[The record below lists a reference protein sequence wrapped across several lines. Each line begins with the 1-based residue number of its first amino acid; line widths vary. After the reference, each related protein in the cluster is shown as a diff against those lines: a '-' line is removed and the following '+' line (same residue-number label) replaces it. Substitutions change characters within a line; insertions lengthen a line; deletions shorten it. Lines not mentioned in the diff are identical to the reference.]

1 MRLPATR
8 SGEIDRL
15 RSRLERDGFP
25 RLQMSLLVT
34 ITGAAGFVASYLLLH
49 AGIQAMSW
57 RYLLA
62 CAVAYMV
69 FLLLLW
75 LWLRTNAEDYA
86 DVADVGNAFPAPGR
100 SGGDSVCYAGKDGD
114 FGGGGA
120 SASFD
125 EASGHAVSEAGTS
138 DGVVGEVMSGAA
150 AADELAVPLFVLI
163 LLAGLVLSS
172 LYVVYSAP
180 VLFAELLLD
189 GMLAAGL
196 YHRLRGI
203 ESRYWLE
210 TALRNTLWPFM
221 LTALVFFVAGWAL
234 GQYAPGAD
242 SLGAVLQYHAQ
253 HARQPG
259 L

>member
-1 MRLPATR
+1 MRLFVTR
-8 SGEIDRL
+8 SGEINRL

-34 ITGAAGFVASYLLLH
+34 ITGASGFVASYLFFH
-49 AGIQAMSW
+49 AGLREMSW

-62 CAVAYMV
+62 CAIAYLV

-75 LWLRTNAEDYA
+75 LWLRTKAEDYA
-86 DVADVGNAFPAPGR
+86 DIPDVTNVLPTPGKS
-100 SGGDSVCYAGKDGD
+100 SGESVCYAGKEGE

-125 EASGHAVSEAGTS
+125 DASGSMVSEAGAS
-138 DGVVGEVMSGAA
+138 DGVVGEVLSGAA
-150 AADELAVPLFVLI
+150 AADELAIPLFVLL

-196 YHRLRGI
+196 YRRLRGI
-203 ESRYWLE
+203 ESRHWLA
-210 TALRNTLWPFM
+210 TALRKTIWPFM
-221 LTALVFFVAGWAL
+221 LTALMFFVAGWAMGL
-234 GQYAPGAD
+234 YAPAAD
-242 SLGAVLQYHAQ
+242 SIGAVLQYHAQ
-253 HARQPG
+253 HVN
-259 L
+259 